1 MVWRAQVGF
10 VCYFQHNLYRHTWNF
25 TRFTNERILH
35 FWFKNIYNVLCML
48 WWSQGILKANFCT
61 TFCGYM
67 HFQIPPCMVFHHV
80 KVENKSFPPSSP
92 PLVTWGWNYCYI
104 PPQGGIFFTFF
115 SYSVAHLANVAPP
128 REWSTLNSRV
138 RPPGFFFH
146 RASAGFDRSHFNGGM
161 DRVVVP
167 LYKFV

>member
-67 HFQIPPCMVFHHV
+67 HFQIPPCSTLRWKIRAFHLLLHLWSREGGIIAVFHPKVEFFHLFQLQCSNSPEHV
-80 KVENKSFPPSSP
+80 KWRTALKAHMTKWNQHILMKTMENTARKCR
-92 PLVTWGWNYCYI
+92 WRQRI
-104 PPQGGIFFTFF
+104 
-115 SYSVAHLANVAPP
+115 
-128 REWSTLNSRV
+128 
-138 RPPGFFFH
+138 
-146 RASAGFDRSHFNGGM
+146 
-161 DRVVVP
+161 
-167 LYKFV
+167 